1 MSWREP
7 GIGALKHAV
16 CAWGRTLAALAIKFR
31 AAGRISGLAT
41 LIAFCA
47 IPAVAEDAA
56 DKIEGGLELE
66 KVTDLMNVIVAANR
80 EAYSK
85 AVVNRLMIE
94 AKVLRADEQHLK
106 KRVLPLPAQFF
117 RAGAE
122 LSASKNRTATYSLQ
136 SFWSIRRLNFPR
148 TELEKIGLARVL
160 GGTANFYGAEST
172 DGATYF
178 IATYP
183 DVATNEACVTCHN
196 AHPDSRR
203 QDFALGDVM
212 GGVVVRV
219 PLVSANGQ
227 VEAKSILASGANGA
241 QAPKMGYRDAA
252 DLVNSIVAAN
262 REVYSTLVVDRLVS
276 RENVIAVSE
285 HYVEQKCLP
294 LPEQLFNL
302 GAALTAGRNRTATFA
317 LRSAWAL
324 NKASLPA
331 SPMEK
336 TGLAAVA
343 AGQDRFYGVETS
355 DGAKTLVAVYPDK
368 AVSEACASC
377 HNQHGNSSRRDF
389 KPGDVMG
396 GTVVRI
402 PMSN

>member
-1 MSWREP
+1 MYWRKL
-7 GIGALKHAV
+7 GIGALKHGA
-16 CAWGRTLAALAIKFR
+16 CAWGRILAAPASKFR
-31 AAGRISGLAT
+31 AAGHIACLAA
-41 LIAFCA
+41 LIASRA
-47 IPAVAEDAA
+47 VPALAQDAA

-66 KVTDLMNVIVAANR
+66 KVTGLMNAIVAANR

-94 AKVLRADEQHLK
+94 AKVLKADEEHLK
-106 KRVLPLPAQFF
+106 NKVLPLPAQFF
-117 RAGAE
+117 RASAE

-136 SFWSIRRLNFPR
+136 SFWSIRRLNFPK

-160 GGTANFYGAEST
+160 GGTDHFYGAETT
-172 DGATYF
+172 DGLTYF
-178 IATYP
+178 IAAYP

-196 AHPDSRR
+196 AHPGSRR

-212 GGVVVRV
+212 GGVVVRI
-219 PLVSANGQ
+219 PLVSVNGQ
-227 VEAKSILASGANGA
+227 VEAKSILASGANGTR
-241 QAPKMGYRDAA
+241 APRMGYRDAA
-252 DLVNSIVAAN
+252 DLVNSIVTAN

-276 RENVIAVSE
+276 REKVIAVSE

-302 GAALTAGRNRTATFA
+302 GAALAAGRNRTATFA

-355 DGAKTLVAVYPDK
+355 GGAKTLVAVYPDK

-402 PMSN
+402 QMSN